1 MDSSADIDEQTPLL
15 SPVSQTQREE
25 KKDLP
30 TGRSRVTPLPKVQM
44 STLMLLQLAEP
55 ITSQCIYPFIN
66 QLITEL
72 DITGGDERKVGY
84 YAGMIQS
91 LFFATEALF
100 VLQWS
105 MLSDRIGRKPV
116 LLTGMAGLCISMI
129 CFGLSRTF
137 RGLVISRC
145 LVGMLN
151 GNTGVM
157 KSMMSELTDSTN
169 IAQAFALI
177 PIVWSAGATVGPFM
191 GGTLAKPHDRWPEV
205 FSHPFWRQYP
215 YFLPCAASAAFSA
228 LIFIIV
234 SIFLKETIPTKRK
247 LVSEPESL
255 TDFLPKS
262 ASECEPPTLRNVM
275 IWPVII
281 SVANY
286 GLLALFDIA
295 WAAIQP
301 LFYATPIEFGGLGM
315 SPATI
320 GVVLGVLGFSNGV
333 FQGLFF
339 ASFVRRWGLKKV
351 FMTAMSAFMVI
362 FSLFPVINGVAK
374 KAGGVTPLVW
384 TLIAVQ
390 MFMVLVM
397 DTAYGC
403 IFLYIASAAPSKR
416 YLGATNGLGQ
426 VVASILRAVG
436 PATSTSLFA
445 MSHEYNWLGGNAV
458 FIVLVVASGLSLF
471 ICNMLPKEQWPRE
484 EDRQDQY

>member
-1 MDSSADIDEQTPLL
+1 MTAMDPAADIDEQSPLL
-15 SPVSQTQREE
+15 PSQRE
-25 KKDLP
+25 KKE
-30 TGRSRVTPLPKVQM
+30 RVTPLPMVQM
-44 STLMLLQLAEP
+44 GTLMLLQLAEP

-66 QLITEL
+66 QLISEL
-72 DITGGDERKVGY
+72 NVTGGDERKVGY

-137 RGLVISRC
+137 MGLVISRC

-157 KSMMSELTDSTN
+157 KSMVTELTDSTN
-169 IAQAFALI
+169 MAQAFALI

-191 GGTLAKPHDRWPEV
+191 GGTLARPHDRWPEL
-205 FSHPFWRQYP
+205 FSHSFWREYP
-215 YFLPCAASAAFSA
+215 YFLPCAASALFS
-228 LIFIIV
+228 LVVFIIV
-234 SIFLKETIPTKRK
+234 AICLKETVPDCSKK
-247 LVSEPESL
+247 LESEPESL
-255 TDFLPKS
+255 VKLMPEC
-262 ASECEPPTLRNVM
+262 SEAPSGLRDVM
-275 IWPVII
+275 IKPVII

-301 LFYATPIEFGGLGM
+301 LFYATPIEYGGLGM

-320 GVVLGVLGFSNGV
+320 GAVLGALGFSNGI

-339 ASFVRRWGLKKV
+339 AKLVKTCGMKRL
-351 FMTAMSAFMVI
+351 FMTAMTAFTVI
-362 FSLFPVINGVAK
+362 FSLFPVINYVARYED
-374 KAGGVTPLVW
+374 GVTPLVW
-384 TLIAVQ
+384 ALIASQ
-390 MFMVLVM
+390 MFVVLIM
-397 DTAYGC
+397 NTAYGC
-403 IFLYIASAAPSKR
+403 IFLYIASAAPNR
-416 YLGATNGLGQ
+416 RCLGATNGLAQ
-426 VVASILRAVG
+426 VVASILRAIG

-445 MSHEYNWLGGNAV
+445 LSHEYNWLGGNAV
-458 FIVLVVASGLSLF
+458 FLILAAASACSLF
-471 ICNMLPKEQWPRE
+471 ACDLLPQQQWPKEER
-484 EDRQDQY
+484 DN

>member
-1 MDSSADIDEQTPLL
+1 MTALDPTADIDEQTPLL
-15 SPVSQTQREE
+15 PPSGE
-25 KKDLP
+25 KKE
-30 TGRSRVTPLPKVQM
+30 RVTPLPMVQL

-66 QLITEL
+66 QLISEL
-72 DITGGDERKVGY
+72 NITGGDERKVGY
-84 YAGMIQS
+84 YAGLIQS

-129 CFGLSRTF
+129 CFGLSKTF
-137 RGLVISRC
+137 MGLVISRC

-157 KSMMSELTDSTN
+157 KSMMAELTDSTN

-191 GGTLAKPHDRWPEV
+191 GGTLANPHEQWPEI
-205 FSHPFWRQYP
+205 FSHPFWREYP
-215 YFLPCAASAAFSA
+215 YFLPCAASAVFSLVVFVLVA
-228 LIFIIV
+228 VL
-234 SIFLKETIPTKRK
+234 LKETVPTKKK
-247 LVSEPESL
+247 LASEPESL
-255 TDFLPKS
+255 ADLLDTCDEKPS
-262 ASECEPPTLRNVM
+262 SLRDVM

-301 LFYATPIEFGGLGM
+301 LFYSTPIEFGGLGM

-320 GVVLGVLGFSNGV
+320 GLVLGGLGFSNGI
-333 FQGLFF
+333 FQGLCF
-339 ASFVRRWGLKKV
+339 ARLVKSWGIKRL
-351 FMTAMSAFMVI
+351 FTIAMAMFPII
-362 FSLFPVINGVAK
+362 FALFPVINSVARSE
-374 KAGGVTPLVW
+374 GGVTPLVW
-384 TLIAVQ
+384 ALVALQ
-390 MFMVLVM
+390 MFIVLVM

-403 IFLYIASAAPSKR
+403 IFLYIASSAPGRSC
-416 YLGATNGLGQ
+416 LGATNGLGQ
-426 VVASILRAVG
+426 VVASVLRAIG

-445 MSHEYNWLGGNAV
+445 LSHEYNWMGGNAV
-458 FIVLVVASGLSLF
+458 FVILAVASALSLF
-471 ICNMLPKEQWPRE
+471 ACNMLPQGQWQRE
-484 EDRQDQY
+484 DDN